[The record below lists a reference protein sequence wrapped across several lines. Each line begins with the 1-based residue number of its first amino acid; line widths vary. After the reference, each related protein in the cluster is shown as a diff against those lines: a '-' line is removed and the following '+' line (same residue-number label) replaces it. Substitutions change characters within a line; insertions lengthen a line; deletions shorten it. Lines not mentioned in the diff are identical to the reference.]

1 MLFAY
6 GTLQDPD
13 ILGAVLG
20 RVVDMASLKAAQANG
35 FVAITYPGRPYPA
48 LVPSSGATTLGK
60 LITGL
65 SAEDWALLDAFEG
78 EEYCRASIEIRV
90 GNLPQ
95 LAHAYLPAIAIS
107 AQGTTWRLEDWTSLH
122 KPRVLAGEIAIA
134 TALRDRLSSSA
145 PHTSR
150 LRHP

>member
-20 RVVDMASLKAAQANG
+20 RVVDMASLKAAQADG

-48 LVPSSGATTLGK
+48 LAPSPGASAPGK

-65 SAEDWALLDAFEG
+65 SEKDWALLDAFEG
-78 EEYCRASIEIRV
+78 EEYCRASMEIRV

-95 LAHAYLPAIAIS
+95 LTQAYFPTIVIP
-107 AQGTTWRLEDWTSLH
+107 AQGAIWRLEDWTGLH
-122 KPRVLAGEIAIA
+122 KPRVLAGEVASA
-134 TALRDRLSSSA
+134 TALRHRLSTSA